1 MVNRVAEDL
10 TMTEAALFQTH
21 SHTTIDLLTE
31 EMEAEAVVDTTTT
44 IDGQWTTVSQER
56 DSKEE
61 VTVDQMVSSMVATV
75 RESTTVTASTA
86 IKKVTLL
93 STAVLLQDQE
103 AHMAD
108 TVEAAAVAEETI
120 IGEIDKEEIDK
131 EKIDKEEIEMEMIDI
146 KTTTLMVSDPIDFWY
161 YPAN

>member
-108 TVEAAAVAEETI
+108 TVEAAAVAEVTI
-120 IGEIDKEEIDK
+120 IGEIDKEIDK

>member
-61 VTVDQMVSSMVATV
+61 VTVGQMVSSMVATV

-108 TVEAAAVAEETI
+108 TVEAAAVAEVTI
-120 IGEIDKEEIDK
+120 IGEIDKEIDK

>member
-10 TMTEAALFQTH
+10 TMTEAALFQTP
-21 SHTTIDLLTE
+21 SPTTIDLLTE
-31 EMEAEAVVDTTTT
+31 EMEAEAVVDMATTK
-44 IDGQWTTVSQER
+44 DGQWITVSQER

-61 VTVDQMVSSMVATV
+61 VTVDQMVSNMVVTV

-86 IKKVTLL
+86 IKKVTLP

-103 AHMAD
+103 VNMVVDLD
-108 TVEAAAVAEETI
+108 TMEAAAAAEVKII
-120 IGEIDKEEIDK
+120 IGEKDKVEIDK
-131 EKIDKEEIEMEMIDI
+131 VEKIDNK
-146 KTTTLMVSDPIDFWY
+146 TTLMVSDPVDFWY

>member
-103 AHMAD
+103 ANMAD
-108 TVEAAAVAEETI
+108 TVEAAAVAEVTI
-120 IGEIDKEEIDK
+120 IGEIDKEIDK

>member
-10 TMTEAALFQTH
+10 TMTEAALFQTP
-21 SHTTIDLLTE
+21 SPTTIDLLTE
-31 EMEAEAVVDTTTT
+31 EMEAEAVVDMATTT
-44 IDGQWTTVSQER
+44 DGQWNTVSQER

-61 VTVDQMVSSMVATV
+61 VTVDQMVSNMVVTV

-86 IKKVTLL
+86 IKKVTLP

-103 AHMAD
+103 VNMVVDLD
-108 TVEAAAVAEETI
+108 TMEAAAAAEVKII
-120 IGEIDKEEIDK
+120 IGEKDKVEIDK
-131 EKIDKEEIEMEMIDI
+131 VEKIDNK
-146 KTTTLMVSDPIDFWY
+146 TTLMVSDPVDFWY